1 MALTVITS
9 TGIANNQSY
18 TFGSV
23 NVTGTLI
30 VAGQSVTGGGGG
42 SSANQNVILNS
53 TNVVSNIAITTGYS
67 GMSVGPL
74 SIANGV
80 TITIADGQK
89 WVVL

>member
-23 NVTGTLI
+23 NVTGTLV
-30 VAGQSVTGGGGG
+30 VAGQSVTGGG
-42 SSANQNVILNS
+42 SSSNQNITLNS
-53 TNVVSNIAITTGYS
+53 TNVTSNISVNTGYS
-67 GMSVGPL
+67 GVSVGPL

-80 TITIADGQK
+80 TITIASGQK